1 MNAKSVIAFLPIK
14 PLYAKRLLSGK
25 KKYEFRRNSIKHDLT
40 HVIIYASSPIKK
52 IIGVAEVQKVAVA
65 SPSATWEQSKQVAGI
80 SRKAFREY
88 FQGKKQAYAI
98 KIKRV
103 IPFGKWI
110 APVEM
115 DNGFKVPQ
123 SFSYVNSSFF
133 DKVIK
138 AGAVPDGW

>member
-14 PLYAKRLLSGK
+14 PVYAKRLLSGK
-25 KKYEFRRNSIKHDLT
+25 KKYEFRRNPIRHDLT

-52 IIGVAEVQKVAVA
+52 IIGVAEVQKVMVA

-98 KIKRV
+98 KIKK
-103 IPFGKWI
+103 IIQFGKWI
-110 APVEM
+110 SPVAM

-123 SFSYVNSSFF
+123 SFTYVNSYFLH
-133 DKVIK
+133 KVVN
-138 AGAVPDGW
+138 AGTGTDGR

>member
-14 PLYAKRLLSGK
+14 PVYATRLLSGK
-25 KKYEFRRNSIKHDLT
+25 KKYEFRRNSIRHDLT

-52 IIGVAEVQKVAVA
+52 IIGVAEVQKVIIA

-80 SRKAFREY
+80 SRRAFREY

-98 KIKRV
+98 KIKKIIR
-103 IPFGKWI
+103 FNKWLD
-110 APVEM
+110 PLEM

-123 SFSYVNSSFF
+123 SFSYVNPSFLN
-133 DKVIK
+133 KVIS
-138 AGAVPDGW
+138 AGAETDA